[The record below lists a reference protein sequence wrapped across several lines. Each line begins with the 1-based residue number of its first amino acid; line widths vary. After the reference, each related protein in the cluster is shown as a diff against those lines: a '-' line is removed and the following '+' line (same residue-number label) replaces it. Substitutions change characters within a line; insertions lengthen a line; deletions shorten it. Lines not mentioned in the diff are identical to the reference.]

1 MLTKDLEESQG
12 SESWEAL
19 GATELRVQLAQKE
32 PELARAK
39 EASQAMKANRKR
51 LRGEKTDLVS
61 QMQQLNTRLECC
73 KGAAVRP
80 SATSSSTARATQGT
94 PQSRGPGFPCEP
106 WVLC

>member
-1 MLTKDLEESQG
+1 
-12 SESWEAL
+12 
-19 GATELRVQLAQKE
+19 
-32 PELARAK
+32 
-39 EASQAMKANRKR
+39 MKADRKR

-61 QMQQLNTRLECC
+61 QMQQLNTTLESC

-94 PQSRGPGFPCEP
+94 PPSRGPGFPCEP